1 VEAVKSYRI
10 PIEAPRDL
18 IEEYFKAKQKALDV
32 ILSHVRISGKAHLD
46 FKRED
51 RKALR
56 DGLLR
61 GWRFSRHYIDSA
73 INSVIGLV
81 KGWIALHN
89 RGRARDRPKITKRT
103 VYIKNT
109 LFSLRDRALRISIE
123 PNRRY
128 LEVDLTK
135 YEWVPRDFEGVG
147 GLVLTEKELIIAV
160 KKRVEPKAEKW
171 SSFDVNLTN
180 ITALIDNRIKRYDLR
195 GLYHIHRTYEI
206 KRKRM
211 QELSKTKPK
220 TSKGLLEKYAGREKN
235 RARDFM
241 HKLTTSIAM
250 ELKELGSGAILEDIK
265 GIKGRVLNGS
275 KKNNRKLS
283 KWNARQ
289 FQSMLEYKLRWLGL
303 QVKYVDPRNSS
314 KTCVLCSGNMVAYG
328 RRSMKCRK
336 CGLSMDRD
344 VVAVLNLQMR
354 GAGFPRRA
362 LDEVIER
369 EGLGRDESNKALRT
383 ST

>member
-18 IEEYFKAKQKALDV
+18 IEEYFKAKQKVLDV

-109 LFSLRDRALRISIE
+109 LFSLRDGALRISVE

-147 GLVLTEKELIIAV
+147 G
-160 KKRVEPKAEKW
+160 W
-171 SSFDVNLTN
+171 F
-180 ITALIDNRIKRYDLR
+180 
-195 GLYHIHRTYEI
+195 
-206 KRKRM
+206 
-211 QELSKTKPK
+211 
-220 TSKGLLEKYAGREKN
+220 
-235 RARDFM
+235 
-241 HKLTTSIAM
+241 
-250 ELKELGSGAILEDIK
+250 
-265 GIKGRVLNGS
+265 
-275 KKNNRKLS
+275 
-283 KWNARQ
+283 
-289 FQSMLEYKLRWLGL
+289 
-303 QVKYVDPRNSS
+303 
-314 KTCVLCSGNMVAYG
+314 
-328 RRSMKCRK
+328 
-336 CGLSMDRD
+336 
-344 VVAVLNLQMR
+344 
-354 GAGFPRRA
+354 
-362 LDEVIER
+362 
-369 EGLGRDESNKALRT
+369 
-383 ST
+383 